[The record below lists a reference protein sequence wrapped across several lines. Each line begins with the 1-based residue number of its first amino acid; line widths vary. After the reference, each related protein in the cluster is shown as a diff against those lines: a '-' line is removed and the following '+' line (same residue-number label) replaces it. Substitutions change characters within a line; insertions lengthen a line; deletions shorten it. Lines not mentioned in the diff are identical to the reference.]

1 ERAVAASGCR
11 HLIVRTSWVY
21 GPRASN
27 FYQIIRRKA
36 EANEPMRMVDDQTSV
51 PTTSVFLAQHT
62 VDLIKKSAS
71 GLLHLVPSGQAT
83 RYEFAQEVVQAAKSR
98 SRIEP
103 AKSAEFPAPA
113 RRPVYSVMDNRK
125 AAGMLGQPL

>member
-1 ERAVAASGCR
+1 MHYSTDYVFDGAKRRPYVETDATDPLSVYGAHQARGRARGRGERLP
-11 HLIVRTSWVY
+11 HLILRTSWVY

-62 VDLIKKSAS
+62 V
-71 GLLHLVPSGQAT
+71 T
-83 RYEFAQEVVQAAKSR
+83 
-98 SRIEP
+98 
-103 AKSAEFPAPA
+103 
-113 RRPVYSVMDNRK
+113 
-125 AAGMLGQPL
+125 